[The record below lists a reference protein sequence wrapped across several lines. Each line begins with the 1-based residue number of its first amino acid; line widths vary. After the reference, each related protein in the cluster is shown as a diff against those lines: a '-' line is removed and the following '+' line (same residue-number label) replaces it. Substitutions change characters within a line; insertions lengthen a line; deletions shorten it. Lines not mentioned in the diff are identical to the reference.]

1 MQALELK
8 IPPLALV
15 VIFGA
20 LMGLAAWLSPPLN
33 LPTWMI
39 MLNTGALALLGCVV
53 ALAGVISFRRA
64 KTTVNPLQPDASSS
78 LVSTGIYRYSRNP
91 MYVGFLCWLLAWG
104 VFLNSGLALLLALG
118 FIPYMNRFQIV
129 PEEQALQQLFGDSFT
144 QYRKHV
150 RRWL

>member
-8 IPPLALV
+8 IPPLTLV
-15 VIFGA
+15 VIFAG
-20 LMGLAAWLSPPLN
+20 LMGLAARFSPPLN
-33 LPTWMI
+33 LPNWMI
-39 MLNTGALALLGCVV
+39 MLNAGALTVFGFAV

-64 KTTVNPLQPDASSS
+64 NTTVNPLQPDASSS

-104 VFLNSGLALLLALG
+104 VFLNSGLALLLAAG
-118 FIPYMNRFQIV
+118 FIPYMNRFQII
-129 PEEQALQQLFGDSFT
+129 PEEQALQQLFGNAFT
-144 QYRKHV
+144 QYRAQV